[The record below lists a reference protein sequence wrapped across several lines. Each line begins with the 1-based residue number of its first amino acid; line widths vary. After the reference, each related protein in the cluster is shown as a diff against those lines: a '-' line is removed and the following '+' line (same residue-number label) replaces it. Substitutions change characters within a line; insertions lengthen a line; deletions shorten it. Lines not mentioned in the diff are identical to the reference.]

1 MKLKTLKSFIDFS
14 DPTSTENN
22 ITNNDFD
29 LKAFSIFGFK
39 SFIYIL
45 SLHSILNLSYF

>member
-14 DPTSTENN
+14 DSTSNENN

-29 LKAFSIFGFK
+29 LKAFFNIWA
-39 SFIYIL
+39 
-45 SLHSILNLSYF
+45 